1 MHIAI
6 AELNESVLIQ
16 LVVLRVEKRVVFSIE
31 ANGKKSEVY
40 NSGLVVPHPD
50 VRNVRIL
57 NGYLGHG
64 VNILK
69 WTLDNDPKNE
79 NDGEPWHLAFKV
91 VARRLLNN
99 REHDEVEL
107 ETWEKSGRGGSTNV
121 WTDSLTILY

>member
-16 LVVLRVEKRVVFSIE
+16 LVVVRVEKRVVFSIE
-31 ANGKKSEVY
+31 ANGKRSQVFD
-40 NSGLVVPHPD
+40 SGQMENNPGL
-50 VRNVRIL
+50 RNVRIL

-69 WTLDNDPKNE
+69 WTLDNDPKSG
-79 NDGEPWHLAFKV
+79 NDGEPWHLAFKI

-107 ETWEKSGRGGSTNV
+107 ETWERSGRGGTTNV
-121 WTDSLTILY
+121 WSDSLTLLY